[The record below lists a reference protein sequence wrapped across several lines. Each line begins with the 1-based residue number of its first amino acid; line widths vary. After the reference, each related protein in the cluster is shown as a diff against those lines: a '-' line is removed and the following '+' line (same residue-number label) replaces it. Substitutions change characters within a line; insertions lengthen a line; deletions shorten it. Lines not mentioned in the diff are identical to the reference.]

1 MAVWEAG
8 QRLKFDQTRWISNL
22 LVYTG
27 KTYIAVASQDKVVI
41 TKEPIV
47 KCDDSLKYHKLV
59 CDFRYLVLD
68 GEKIVTKRINQFSG
82 TVKIREGRLWWDC
95 VSRSKRLILG
105 PVRMRNK
112 KLKNV
117 LMSLRNMYG
126 VASILHVELECF
138 EDVDVAMHV
147 VEHMVGVT
155 MVRQVQDCQQVSVIN
170 MNDFG

>member
-82 TVKIREGRLWWDC
+82 TVKIREGRL
-95 VSRSKRLILG
+95 
-105 PVRMRNK
+105 
-112 KLKNV
+112 
-117 LMSLRNMYG
+117 
-126 VASILHVELECF
+126 
-138 EDVDVAMHV
+138 
-147 VEHMVGVT
+147 
-155 MVRQVQDCQQVSVIN
+155 
-170 MNDFG
+170 